1 MKIKCLLVM
10 PGVEVQNVR
19 IPANYKFIKSLIGEN
34 LGSIKLKDN
43 ALIILNRNPQE
54 DSFNRVLGD
63 KVIRGAFLVIGTKK
77 DYRKSLN
84 KKQTRKYSNMF
95 KLKKHEKKITEM
107 KDEYYRAYYTELQ
120 KKYLQEYKPE
130 YYAKVA

>member
-43 ALIILNRNPQE
+43 ALIILNRNPKE
-54 DSFNRVLGD
+54 DAFNRILGD
-63 KVIRGAFLVIGTKK
+63 KVIRGSFLVIGTKK
-77 DYRKSLN
+77 DFRKSLN
-84 KKQTRKYSNMF
+84 KKQTRKYFNMF
-95 KLKKHEKKITEM
+95 KLKKHEKKIAEM
-107 KDEYYRAYYTELQ
+107 KDEYYKAYYAELQ
-120 KKYLQEYKPE
+120 KKYLQEYKTE
-130 YYAKVA
+130 YYEKVA